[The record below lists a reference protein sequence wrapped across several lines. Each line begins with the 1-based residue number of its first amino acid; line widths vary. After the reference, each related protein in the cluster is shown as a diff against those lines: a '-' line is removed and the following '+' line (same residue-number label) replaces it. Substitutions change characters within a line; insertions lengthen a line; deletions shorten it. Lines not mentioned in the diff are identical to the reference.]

1 MGAKDLWG
9 HDAFFDCV
17 GRWSEKEAPKGKDFY
32 SFGPAPIKGLWLK
45 YRRRA
50 DEMGKACKAKRQKP
64 RPRP

>member
-32 SFGPAPIKGLWLK
+32 SFGPAPIKAL
-45 YRRRA
+45 
-50 DEMGKACKAKRQKP
+50 
-64 RPRP
+64 